1 MQQRMKGG
9 TYQGIYNEN
18 TFKKWDDYIGGNND
32 VVSVGIL
39 GDVQGDN
46 VDNSNNS
53 YIDANNSSKNFIYGF
68 NSRGIDLNKSI
79 LNGAVTTTA
88 NTNLNRTTWIGCH
101 SSVHW
106 SNSDIDIAERKNRKH
121 SNHAILAR
129 LLRKYNDT
137 TIDKPGLGGG
147 TDGNKADKGTWNGS
161 GSNKPV
167 WLPSI
172 VNKSAGSV
180 IDSKLGAP
188 DDGESSV
195 KSDLSVTVQ
204 RNGYYSLAGKED
216 NDSLAIISGYRAADG
231 NTLYNKKLI
240 LLMII

>member
-1 MQQRMKGG
+1 MS
-9 TYQGIYNEN
+9 I
-18 TFKKWDDYIGGNND
+18 FGGNND

-53 YIDANNSSKNFIYGF
+53 YIDYSLLLVLLVKYFQYGTNSN
-68 NSRGIDLNKSI
+68 GIGGVTKSI
-79 LNGAVTTTA
+79 LNGAVTTT

-106 SNSDIDIAERKNRKH
+106 QSGTNIVLTASDRPH

-137 TIDKPGLGGG
+137 TQEQPGLGGELNGG
-147 TDGNKADKGTWNGS
+147 TADIGTWDGS
-161 GSNKPV
+161 DGSKPV

-172 VNKSAGSV
+172 VNKRADSV
-180 IDSKLGAP
+180 IDSKL
-188 DDGESSV
+188 
-195 KSDLSVTVQ
+195 
-204 RNGYYSLAGKED
+204 NGS
-216 NDSLAIISGYRAADG
+216 R
-231 NTLYNKKLI
+231 
-240 LLMII
+240 